1 VRKVHCGLP
10 IVLFLV
16 WSALIGVGLL
26 SATLRRGVTPV
37 DYQAYQRAAAALARG
52 ASPYQTPAQ
61 SLAIW
66 RSYHHL
72 DVRLR
77 TVYARVASGRVRGGD
92 PLARTQPGPY
102 LYLPTLALLVRQ
114 LHLTAA
120 PWEVLDLACVVAFPL
135 LLLRWARASWWWLL
149 LVAGSW
155 DVWSTYTGGNVEGLL
170 LVATL
175 IVARLLWPPRP
186 LGRAAVPLAAVLV
199 AFVVLAKPFYAL
211 FFAAFS
217 LFLLLG
223 TNEPRRTTL
232 RTLAAVAGLTALLLV
247 GEVIRWGPALRGDA
261 LRYLAH
267 TLDAQWFVLPVTSQ
281 TPMSAW
287 NRTPLQAFIA
297 LGLPAA
303 PAQLVAGL
311 VWLAALVASVWLVR
325 GRRLSFVPAF
335 ALAFMLLYLG
345 RPVGW
350 TLVYLDLV
358 VCVVV
363 WPSLALAGRA
373 LLLVG
378 VVALLASHWVA
389 LVLTGLGDGLPLLT
403 LQPADRPWE
412 TWLVLP
418 VAWALVMW
426 AARQFISQDPAAV
439 PSQDPMSGAATTGGR
454 ATVTVRDRP

>member
-1 VRKVHCGLP
+1 MRKVHCGLP
-10 IVLFLV
+10 IALFLV
-16 WSALIGVGLL
+16 WSALTGVGLL
-26 SATLRRGVTPV
+26 SATLRQGVTPV

-61 SLAIW
+61 SLATW
-66 RSYHHL
+66 RSYHRL

-77 TVYARVASGRVRGGD
+77 TAYARGASGRVRGGD

-102 LYLPTLALLVRQ
+102 LYLPTLALVVWQ

-155 DVWSTYTGGNVEGLL
+155 DVWATYSGGNVEALL
-170 LVATL
+170 LVGAL
-175 IVARLLWPPRP
+175 VAARLLWSPRP

-199 AFVVLAKPFYAL
+199 AFVVLAKPFYVL
-211 FFAAFS
+211 FFVAFG
-217 LFLLLG
+217 LVLLRAG
-223 TNEPRRTTL
+223 SEPRRATL
-232 RTLAAVAGLTALLLV
+232 RTMSAVAGLVLVLLA
-247 GEVIRWGPALRGDA
+247 GEVIRWGPTLRGDA
-261 LRYLAH
+261 VRYLAH
-267 TLDAQWFVLPVTSQ
+267 TLDAQWFVLPVTQQ

-287 NRTPLQAFIA
+287 NRTPLQALIA

-303 PAQLVAGL
+303 PAQFVAAL
-311 VWLAALVASVWLVR
+311 VWLVALAASAWFVR
-325 GRRLSFVPAF
+325 GRRLSFAPAF
-335 ALAFMLLYLG
+335 ALAFVLLYLG

-358 VCVVV
+358 VCVAA
-363 WPSLALAGRA
+363 WPALPRAGRA

-378 VVALLASHWVA
+378 VLALLASHWVA
-389 LVLTGLGDGLPLLT
+389 LVLTGLGEGLPLLT

-418 VAWALVMW
+418 VAWALTVW
-426 AARQFISQDPAAV
+426 AARQHTSPDPV
-439 PSQDPMSGAATTGGR
+439 GEATTTGR
-454 ATVTVRDRP
+454 LVPVRDRA